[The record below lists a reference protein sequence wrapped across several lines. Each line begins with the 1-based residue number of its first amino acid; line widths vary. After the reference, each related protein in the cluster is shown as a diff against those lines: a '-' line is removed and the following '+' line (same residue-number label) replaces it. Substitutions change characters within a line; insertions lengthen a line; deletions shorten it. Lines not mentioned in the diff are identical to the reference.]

1 MWAGQALKGFQRQQ
15 VSEGAQGCGD
25 VGERRRQ
32 EVGGRR
38 QEVGGRRQEVGGRRQ
53 EVGGR
58 RQEVGGRRQKR
69 RKNVWHLT
77 GSGID

>member
-1 MWAGQALKGFQRQQ
+1 MWVGQALKGFQRQQ

-25 VGERRRQ
+25 VGE
-32 EVGGRR
+32 
-38 QEVGGRRQEVGGRRQ
+38 GRRQ

>member
-25 VGERRRQ
+25 VGE
-32 EVGGRR
+32 
-38 QEVGGRRQEVGGRRQ
+38 GRRQ